1 MYGDCSNNT
10 GMQVSRVRLWCI
22 KCVPYL
28 LRPPFAPQI
37 PLVTSYSRVTIDTFL
52 PERYLIRYRFSE
64 LSYSTIMKV
73 YSKAKSWGNWPK
85 RARIGIL
92 ESFQPWNTCRKSLV
106 LEQTFVSMGT
116 MRHIRHAERHDI
128 DWIHEWSVSN
138 FQINFSGGV
147 LCLYDVR
154 LFEKSCIGRFV

>member
-1 MYGDCSNNT
+1 MYSDCSNNT

-73 YSKAKSWGNWPK
+73 YSKAKSWG
-85 RARIGIL
+85 IGQSEQ
-92 ESFQPWNTCRKSLV
+92 ESESWRVFNPEIHAAKALSLNKPLSRWV
-106 LEQTFVSMGT
+106 RCGT
-116 MRHIRHAERHDI
+116 SAMQSDMISTGYTND
-128 DWIHEWSVSN
+128 
-138 FQINFSGGV
+138 Q
-147 LCLYDVR
+147 
-154 LFEKSCIGRFV
+154 